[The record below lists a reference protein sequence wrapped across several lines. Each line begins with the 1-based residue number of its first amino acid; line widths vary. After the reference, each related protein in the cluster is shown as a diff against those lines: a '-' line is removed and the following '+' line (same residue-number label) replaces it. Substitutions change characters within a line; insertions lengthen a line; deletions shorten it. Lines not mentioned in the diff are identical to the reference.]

1 MHMFLAIVSIFLLIA
16 SLAVCYYYTKENN
29 KEVRDILAQTRVNV
43 SKDVS
48 SMNMV
53 IRLNYDAMN
62 KRLQVLEEVNNK
74 KVKASAKKPA

>member
-1 MHMFLAIVSIFLLIA
+1 MHMFLDIASLLLLIA

-43 SKDVS
+43 AKDVS
-48 SMNMV
+48 SMSMV

-62 KRLQVLEEVNNK
+62 KRLQVLEEANNK
-74 KVKASAKKPA
+74 KVKSTAKKPA